1 MGMPP
6 NQRDTP
12 KYLIES
18 ILAVLRCRAPN
29 DCATLKARLCVNSTR
44 PNALSTRW
52 FSPHPGGGRLT
63 QTPTEISTPVDTSD
77 TRNSTR
83 YFPTA
88 FAQPARHTREATR
101 YMTRY
106 ITPALTVYPN
116 PQSAAKAHRP
126 MLCAIAQSLAHR
138 HDAFLG
144 VLLAWLLLG
153 TISLVMLTAPA
164 HAAPQVGK
172 LSPATAFLNTALGQL
187 HQASTTTDCATA
199 LTYTQIALED
209 DPSNPMGLYL
219 AGYCAFQQAES
230 IPAPENQTAIQ
241 QAEEA
246 FTRLKTHHP
255 EMLVSYYRL
264 GKLALMRGDIAQAKA
279 AYEEGLSVDPKQ
291 GLLHFN
297 YANVL
302 DEEKR
307 YTEALKHYQLATRLA
322 PEHAFTW
329 NNLGLLHEKL
339 NQPEKA
345 IAAYQKAL
353 RLAPGYSFAALNYG
367 NLLITQSR
375 FHEALAVYQRVL
387 AADKQ
392 NPWPHFY
399 IGNIY
404 LHWGQH
410 QRAIAAY
417 ESMIGQ
423 QPDYTP
429 TYYLLAL
436 ALAHQGDWDL
446 SLAYCMKY
454 LAKDPKGPF
463 AERASQLLQDGRY
476 RQAAAQ
482 QDPRP

>member
-1 MGMPP
+1 
-6 NQRDTP
+6 
-12 KYLIES
+12 
-18 ILAVLRCRAPN
+18 
-29 DCATLKARLCVNSTR
+29 
-44 PNALSTRW
+44 
-52 FSPHPGGGRLT
+52 
-63 QTPTEISTPVDTSD
+63 
-77 TRNSTR
+77 
-83 YFPTA
+83 
-88 FAQPARHTREATR
+88 
-101 YMTRY
+101 
-106 ITPALTVYPN
+106 
-116 PQSAAKAHRP
+116 
-126 MLCAIAQSLAHR
+126 MLN
-138 HDAFLG
+138 
-144 VLLAWLLLG
+144 
-153 TISLVMLTAPA
+153 TPA
-164 HAAPQVGK
+164 HASNRVGNIA
-172 LSPATAFLNTALGQL
+172 PATVFLNTALGQL
-187 HQASTTTDCATA
+187 HQASITPDCSAA
-199 LTYTQIALED
+199 LTHTQVALED

-230 IPAPENQTAIQ
+230 ATAPENQHALQ

-246 FTRLKTHHP
+246 FTRLKTNHP
-255 EMLVSYYRL
+255 DMLVSYYRL
-264 GKLALMRGDIAQAKA
+264 GKLALMRGDIVQAKA
-279 AYEEGLSVDPKQ
+279 IYEEGLSIDPKQ

-307 YTEALKHYQLATRLA
+307 YTEALKHYQLAARLA
-322 PEHAFTW
+322 PEQAFIW

-387 AADKQ
+387 AADKK

-423 QPDYTP
+423 QPDYSP

-436 ALAHQGDWDL
+436 ALAHEGDWDL

-482 QDPRP
+482 QEARP